1 MYRKFTQRAILLRQ
15 NVKTSYG
22 LALLR
27 IPCYIFGRRHALID
41 IFTDGGCSGNPGP
54 GGWAFVAI
62 QGENQHRASGAEAH
76 TTNNKMEL
84 TAVIRALEWLLSAQ
98 RAPGEKARVCTDSQ
112 YVQQG
117 ITKWI
122 FSWEKNG
129 WKTSDKKPVKNQD
142 LWQKLGKLSAR
153 AQPQWVWVKGHAG
166 NPHNEAC
173 DAMVQAEIKKL
184 KRE

>member
-1 MYRKFTQRAILLRQ
+1 M
-15 NVKTSYG
+15 
-22 LALLR
+22 
-27 IPCYIFGRRHALID
+27 ID

-54 GGWAFVAI
+54 GGWAFIAI
-62 QGENQHRASGAEAH
+62 QNGQRYGTSGAEAY

-84 TAVIRALEWLLSAQ
+84 TAVIRALEWFIHARQ
-98 RAPGEKARVCTDSQ
+98 TGEKARVCTDSQ

-122 FSWEKNG
+122 FSWKKNG
-129 WKTSDKKPVKNQD
+129 WKTSDKKPVKNQE
-142 LWQKLGKLSAR
+142 LWQTLGKLSADI
-153 AQPQWVWVKGHAG
+153 QPQWVWIKGHAG

-173 DAMVQAEIKKL
+173 DAMVRAEIKKL